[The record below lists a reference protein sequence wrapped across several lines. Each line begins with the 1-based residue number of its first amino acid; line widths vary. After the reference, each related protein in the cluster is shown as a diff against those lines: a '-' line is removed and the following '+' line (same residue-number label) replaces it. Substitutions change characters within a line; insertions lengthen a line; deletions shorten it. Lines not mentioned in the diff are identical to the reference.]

1 MTSMMR
7 DKKFKFLR
15 VWLACIISL
24 ALCLHFNE
32 HVTEISLQEHDYVD
46 AIHSHHH
53 EVNQQYSHSHQDNLY
68 EHFVGYEAIKAIAVI
83 LLLLSIRI
91 FDRTKNY
98 IFLMASRI
106 FKPPKTSMSS
116 QFIIYCGV

>member
-1 MTSMMR
+1 MMGMVR
-7 DKKFKFLR
+7 DRKYR
-15 VWLACIISL
+15 NMVMWLVCIISL

-116 QFIIYCGV
+116 QFIIYFGV

>member
-1 MTSMMR
+1 MIGIVRDRKFRNLMMW
-7 DKKFKFLR
+7 F
-15 VWLACIISL
+15 VCIISL

-116 QFIIYCGV
+116 QFIIYFGV

>member
-1 MTSMMR
+1 M
-7 DKKFKFLR
+7 
-15 VWLACIISL
+15 SL

-116 QFIIYCGV
+116 QFIIYFGV

>member
-1 MTSMMR
+1 MTNILR
-7 DKKFKFLR
+7 DKQSKF
-15 VWLACIISL
+15 VMMWLVCMISL

-32 HVTEISLQEHDYVD
+32 HVTDNEFQRHVSID

-53 EVNQQYSHSHQDNLY
+53 EISQQHSHSHQDNYY

-116 QFIIYCGV
+116 QFFIYFGV